1 MVQMMMIENP
11 HLLPKVRSK
20 KLLAAIKD
28 MPCTLRIASF
38 VPFWSCAH
46 QTTVVPCHL
55 DRTIGKG
62 MGTKV
67 SDLCVA
73 AGCAHCHNIIDG
85 RDRTA
90 ADYIAENYPAAMM
103 QRMLAGLAET
113 QSRWVQMGLLTGDDW
128 EIVQ

>member
-1 MVQMMMIENP
+1 MIQNP
-11 HLLPKVRSK
+11 HLLPKVRSQ
-20 KLLAAIKD
+20 KLQDACQH
-28 MPCTLRIASF
+28 MPCTLRISSF
-38 VPFWSCAH
+38 VPHWQCAH
-46 QTTVVPCHL
+46 QSTVVGCHL

-67 SDLCVA
+67 SALFMA
-73 AGCAHCHNIIDG
+73 AGCIHCHNIIDG
-85 RDRTA
+85 RDRKA
-90 ADYIAENYPAAMM
+90 ADYIMERYPAAMM